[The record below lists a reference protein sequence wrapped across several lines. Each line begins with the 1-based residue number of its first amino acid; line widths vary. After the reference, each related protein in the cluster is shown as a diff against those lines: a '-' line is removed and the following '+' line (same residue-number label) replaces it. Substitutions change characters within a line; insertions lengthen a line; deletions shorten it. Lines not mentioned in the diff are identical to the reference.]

1 MQDIPQALLSIDLDF
16 FSCIKKPLPQGKIEI
31 TRNEYRKFQNNPYH
45 FLRLNVG
52 LVAEAIEENNNYFI
66 QFNNY
71 HRRPK
76 YNLEVSM
83 EKADERIDKLTNFLR
98 AHSIA
103 PRIITISRSRYSGFT
118 PLSQWEDIEAHLLS
132 ALRDIYA
139 EDKSWQE
146 KNISEITME
155 LK

>member
-1 MQDIPQALLSIDLDF
+1 MEETSQVLLNIDLDF

-31 TRNEYRKFQNNPYH
+31 SKNEYKKFQNNPYH

-52 LVAEAIEENNNYFI
+52 LSAEAIEENNRYFI

-71 HRRPK
+71 QQQPK

-98 AHSIA
+98 VNNIA

-118 PLSQWEDIEAHLLS
+118 PLSQWEDIESHLLS

-146 KNISEITME
+146 KNIAEITMN